1 MIMKVGDLVQVKTVH
16 RGLFK
21 AIAENAALP
30 LLPIVGIVLSIEDNG
45 YIQLDNR
52 PMPALAGY
60 FEVISES
67 R

>member
-1 MIMKVGDLVQVKTVH
+1 MKVGDLVQVKPVH
-16 RGLFK
+16 QRELK
-21 AIAENAALP
+21 ATAENRGYP
-30 LLPIVGIVLSIEDNG
+30 VMPIVGLIMSVESNG

-52 PMPALAGY
+52 PMPAMAHY

>member
-1 MIMKVGDLVQVKTVH
+1 MKVGDLVQVKTVH
-16 RGLFK
+16 RREFK

-30 LLPIVGIVLSIEDNG
+30 LLPIVGLIMSIESNG
-45 YIQLDNR
+45 HIQLDNR
-52 PMPALAGY
+52 PMPAMAHY

>member
-1 MIMKVGDLVQVKTVH
+1 MKVGDLVQVKTVH
-16 RGLFK
+16 RREFK
-21 AIAENAALP
+21 AIAENRGYP
-30 LLPIVGIVLSIEDNG
+30 LMPFVGIVLRVLDG

-52 PMPALAGY
+52 PMPALTGY

>member
-1 MIMKVGDLVQVKTVH
+1 MKVGDLVQVKPVH
-16 RGLFK
+16 QREFK
-21 AIAENAALP
+21 AVAENRGYP
-30 LLPIVGIVLSIEDNG
+30 VMPIIGLIMSIESNG

-52 PMPALAGY
+52 PMPAMAHY

>member
-1 MIMKVGDLVQVKTVH
+1 MNVGDLVQVKPVYQREFKELAQN
-16 RGLFK
+16 RGY
-21 AIAENAALP
+21 P
-30 LLPIVGIVLSIEDNG
+30 VMPIVGIILGIEANG

-52 PMPALAGY
+52 PMPSMAGY

>member
-1 MIMKVGDLVQVKTVH
+1 MKVGDLVQVKTVH
-16 RGLFK
+16 RREFK
-21 AIAENAALP
+21 AVAEGRGYP
-30 LLPIVGIVLSIEDNG
+30 TLPIVGIILRVLDG

>member
-1 MIMKVGDLVQVKTVH
+1 MKVGDLVQVKTVH
-16 RGLFK
+16 RREFK
-21 AIAENAALP
+21 AIAENRDYP
-30 LLPIVGIVLSIEDNG
+30 LLPFVGIVLRVLDG
-45 YIQLDNR
+45 YIQIDNR

>member
-1 MIMKVGDLVQVKTVH
+1 MKVSDLVQVKPVH
-16 RGLFK
+16 RRELK

-30 LLPIVGIVLSIEDNG
+30 LLPTVGLIMSIESNG
-45 YIQLDNR
+45 HIQLDNR
-52 PMPALAGY
+52 PMPAMAHY

>member
-1 MIMKVGDLVQVKTVH
+1 MKVGDLVQVKTVH
-16 RGLFK
+16 RREFK
-21 AIAENAALP
+21 VIAENRGYP
-30 LLPIVGIVLSIEDNG
+30 LLPFVGIVLSIEDNG